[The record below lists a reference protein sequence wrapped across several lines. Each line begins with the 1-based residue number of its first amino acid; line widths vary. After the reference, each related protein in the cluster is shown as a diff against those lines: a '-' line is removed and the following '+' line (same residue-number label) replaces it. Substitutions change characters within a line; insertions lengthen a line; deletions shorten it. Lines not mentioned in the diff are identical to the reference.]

1 MLMAAF
7 FDDEPKIF
15 EAVGYHIQGVHYKL
29 LCPPLVGIES
39 L

>member
-1 MLMAAF
+1 MAAF

-15 EAVGYHIQGVHYKL
+15 EAAGYHIQGVHYKL
-29 LCPPLVGIES
+29 LCSPFIGNES